1 MKKKIKR
8 VIEEDPGAYTQF
20 DTFFKELWD
29 DIRIALFEDLWFE
42 NTILKIVANN
52 EILSG
57 DYSTKYRYVDK

>member
-8 VIEEDPGAYTQF
+8 VIEDDPGAYTQF

-29 DIRIALFEDLWFE
+29 DIRISLFEDLWFE

-52 EILSG
+52 KLMTDDNI
-57 DYSTKYRYVDK
+57 TKYRYVEK